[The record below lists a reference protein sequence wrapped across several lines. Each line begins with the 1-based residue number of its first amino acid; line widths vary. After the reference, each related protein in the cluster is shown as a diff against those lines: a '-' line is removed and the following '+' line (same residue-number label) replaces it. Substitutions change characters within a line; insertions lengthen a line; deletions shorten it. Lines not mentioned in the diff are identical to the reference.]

1 MAEHG
6 FGFDQVLAV
15 RADVPPLIARLVAR
29 PYQPSMSVNYARL
42 CLPYLVGVLLREGK
56 LDTDSF
62 SHQLLNN
69 PEIAEFAGRVSCVV
83 DENPD
88 PNALFPQLITVA
100 TRNGEEYSIAIP
112 ATIGSPDN
120 PLSEAAR
127 LAKLH
132 HCFESNGL
140 GKAQADKFT
149 SCFDQL
155 EEWVNI
161 RGMLELTK
169 PR

>member
-6 FGFDQVLAV
+6 FGLEQVRVV
-15 RADVPPLIARLVAR
+15 RADVPSLIARLVAR
-29 PYQPSMSVNYARL
+29 PYQPSMGVNYARL
-42 CLPYLVGVLLREGK
+42 CLPYLVGVLLHEGK
-56 LDTDSF
+56 LDTGSF
-62 SHQLLNN
+62 SHRLLNN

-88 PNALFPQLITVA
+88 PNALFPQLITVI
-100 TRNGEEYSIAIP
+100 TGSGEEYSIAIP
-112 ATIGSPDN
+112 ATIGSPGN
-120 PLSEAAR
+120 PLSGAGR

-140 GKAQADKFT
+140 GKAQANKFV

-155 EEWVNI
+155 EEWANI
-161 RGMLELTK
+161 SGMLELTK